1 MGIDIIMVILLVLFH
16 FQALPG
22 RYACSLLNREYIAY
36 RDHSNG
42 VMKIPLLF
50 DKTTLN
56 T

>member
-1 MGIDIIMVILLVLFH
+1 MGIDIIMVILLVLF
-16 FQALPG
+16 QALPG
-22 RYACSLLNREYIAY
+22 RYARSLLNIEYIAY